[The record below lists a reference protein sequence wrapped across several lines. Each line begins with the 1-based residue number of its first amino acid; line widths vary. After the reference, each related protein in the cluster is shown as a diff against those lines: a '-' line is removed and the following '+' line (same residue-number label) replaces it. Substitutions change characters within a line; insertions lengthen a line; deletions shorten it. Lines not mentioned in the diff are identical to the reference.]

1 MNRDAGASVP
11 ARAVTRR
18 LPPDGLLEG
27 RAGDVQHRGCRCVGR
42 TTSTAHTTSRLGN
55 SMPRDGP
62 TRVCISAWVDDRA
75 EQSNRPVV
83 GRLDGRVVAV
93 PDLDRLLTKAEA
105 AEALAVSVRFIERCV
120 FERRIRYV
128 KVGKFVRIPASA
140 VADFISAGE
149 VPARW

>member
-1 MNRDAGASVP
+1 MGGRSNRAVESAGGGP
-11 ARAVTRR
+11 ARRARGGV
-18 LPPDGLLEG
+18 PELE
-27 RAGDVQHRGCRCVGR
+27 
-42 TTSTAHTTSRLGN
+42 
-55 SMPRDGP
+55 
-62 TRVCISAWVDDRA
+62 
-75 EQSNRPVV
+75 
-83 GRLDGRVVAV
+83 
-93 PDLDRLLTKAEA
+93 RLLTKAEA

>member
-1 MNRDAGASVP
+1 M
-11 ARAVTRR
+11 
-18 LPPDGLLEG
+18 
-27 RAGDVQHRGCRCVGR
+27 
-42 TTSTAHTTSRLGN
+42 
-55 SMPRDGP
+55 
-62 TRVCISAWVDDRA
+62 DDRA
-75 EQSNRPVV
+75 EQSNRPAV
-83 GRLDGRVVAV
+83 GRPDGPRGRV
-93 PDLDRLLTKAEA
+93 PELERLLTKAEA